1 MRPGVPR
8 PDPVPASPAAGPAVS
23 PAAGPAVS
31 PAVQDYLKA
40 VWSAGEWST
49 APVTTKKLAERL
61 GVGAP
66 TVSEMVRRL
75 CDQGLLTHV
84 RYGAVGLTPAG
95 RAHAVAT
102 VRRHRLVETFLV
114 SELGYSWDEVHDE
127 AEVLEHAVSDLLV
140 DRIDARLGHPTRD
153 PHGDPIPAPDGTV
166 PQPPAR
172 PLGELPPGAWAVAR
186 ISDADPDLLRFF
198 DSAGIGLDVV
208 VRVVGPAPDGG
219 VRLLVGDD
227 ELELGA
233 RPAAAVWLV
242 ATRAADGGDAA
253 AGAGAHSA
261 GRPDSQ

>member
-23 PAAGPAVS
+23 PA
-31 PAVQDYLKA
+31 VQDYLKA
-40 VWSAGEWST
+40 VWSAAEWST
-49 APVTTKKLAERL
+49 APVTTKMLAERL

-172 PLGELPPGAWAVAR
+172 PLRELPPGAWAVAR

-198 DSAGIGLDVV
+198 DQAGIGLDVV

-219 VRLLVGDD
+219 VRLLLGQGDCEG

-233 RPAAAVWLV
+233 HAASAVWLV
-242 ATRAADGGDAA
+242 DARGPDGGDAA

-261 GRPDSQ
+261 GRPASQ